1 VTSAYGGGVFIA
13 DTSAW
18 NRADESTV
26 GPDWTAAIRND
37 QVVLSPIVALELLQS
52 ARTGTEFAEIEEEL
66 ALFRE
71 VALSHGI
78 ARAATDALRELSGR
92 GQLLHRLPI
101 QDALIAAS
109 AQDRGYGVL
118 HYDYHYD
125 RLATVLH
132 FESRW
137 IVPRGSLA

>member
-1 VTSAYGGGVFIA
+1 MTPPYGGGVFIA

-18 NRADESTV
+18 HRADHAHARA
-26 GPDWTAAIRND
+26 DWSAAIRNS
-37 QVVLSPIVALELLQS
+37 QIVLSPIVALELLQT
-52 ARTGTEFAEIEEEL
+52 ARSGQEYDELHEEL
-66 ALFRE
+66 GLFRD

-78 ARAATDALRELSGR
+78 AAGAIQALRELAHR
-92 GQLLHRLPI
+92 GELLHRLPI

-118 HYDYHYD
+118 HYDGDYD
-125 RLATVLH
+125 RLATVMH

-137 IVPRGSLA
+137 MLPRGTV

>member
-1 VTSAYGGGVFIA
+1 MTPPYGGGVFIA

-18 NRADESTV
+18 NHADHAQART
-26 GPDWTAAIRND
+26 DWAAAIRAS
-37 QVVLSPIVALELLQS
+37 QIVLSPIVTLELLQS
-52 ARTGTEFAEIEEEL
+52 ARSGEEYDELHEEL
-66 ALFRE
+66 GLFRD
-71 VALSHGI
+71 VALSRGI
-78 ARAATDALRELSGR
+78 AAGAVWALRELAHR

-118 HYDYHYD
+118 HYDGDYD
-125 RLATVLH
+125 RLASVMA

-137 IVPRGSLA
+137 ILPRGAI